1 MSVREERRPAATLP
15 PSSMTGRIDG
25 ADPPG
30 ARAPLPTDPR
40 QGPAL
45 GADFRTALEAALTAL
60 ELDLGM
66 GLRTAIES
74 QVRLLLAWNE
84 AINLTAIREPA
95 AIALEHVADALAA
108 LAPLAKAGV
117 DARPALV
124 DLGSGA
130 GYPGLPLGLALPAG
144 RVTLVDSIGKK
155 ARFLQVAGDAA
166 LAAMTAAG
174 EPVPELEVVADRA
187 EAMARG
193 GRHRGQ
199 HDVVTARAV
208 GPLSE
213 LAELALPLLRPGGLL
228 VAWKR
233 EGGASDPLGRELADA
248 DRLLPSLGGAI
259 EAVARVAVPGLEDHR
274 LVLIRAMRPTP
285 SRYPRP
291 PAERRRVRA

>member
-1 MSVREERRPAATLP
+1 
-15 PSSMTGRIDG
+15 MTGRID
-25 ADPPG
+25 AVSG
-30 ARAPLPTDPR
+30 ARPPLPTDPTE
-40 QGPAL
+40 GPAL
-45 GADFRTALEAALTAL
+45 GADLAAALEAALRAL
-60 ELDLGM
+60 ELHPGP
-66 GLRTAIES
+66 GLRAALEG
-74 QVRLLLAWNE
+74 QVRLLLAWNA

-95 AIALEHVADALAA
+95 AIALEHVADALTA
-108 LAPLAKAGV
+108 LAPLTAAGV
-117 DARPALV
+117 DGRPALV

-144 RVTLVDSIGKK
+144 RLTLVESIGKK

-174 EPVPELEVVADRA
+174 EPVPELEVMADRA
-187 EAMARG
+187 EAMARD

-208 GPLSE
+208 GPLAE

-233 EGGASDPLGRELADA
+233 VSDARGPAGRSDGGPIDALARELADA
-248 DRLLPSLGGAI
+248 ERVLPSLGGAV
-259 EAVARVAVPGLEDHR
+259 EAVAPVRVPGLEDHR

-291 PAERRRVRA
+291 PGERRRARA